1 MVTGF
6 VIIVPFVVFDSVSF
20 DILVIIFVRFFLL
33 VLESTFNLIV
43 VFGTE
48 SSLGLTHGIV
58 ESGLITVVFII
69 MIIENF
75 GLFVLAMRIG
85 NLVNDLFLFDS
96 SSLVLHVIHVEL
108 VLKVVN
114 VCVFL
119 NVDRVETL
127 QFGFKTLVFFL
138 VLGLYVLDSLQTF
151 VCAFELLLST
161 LDFVQEFGLVLAKLF
176 NRFLHLVHLLGL
188 GVDDVSDAFF
198 DVLLLSVGVQVT
210 GN

>member
-6 VIIVPFVVFDSVSF
+6 IIIVSFIIFDSISL
-20 DILVIIFVRFFLL
+20 DILVIVFVRFFLF
-33 VLESTFNLIV
+33 VFESTFNLII

-48 SSLGLTHGIV
+48 SSLGLTHGVI
-58 ESGLITVVFII
+58 ESGLVTVVFII

-75 GLFVLAMRIG
+75 GLFVLAMSVG
-85 NLVNDLFLFDS
+85 DLVNDLFLFDS

-127 QFGFKTLVFFL
+127 QFGFKTFVFFL
-138 VLGLYVLDSLQTF
+138 VLGLDILNSLQTF
-151 VCAFELLLST
+151 VCTFKLLLST

-188 GVDDVSDAFF
+188 GIDDVSDALF